1 MEFEDKHDGAVELVV
16 DVEDGMA
23 DGVSADAVA
32 TVDAPVE
39 AGADGESGTGPLDA
53 FLDGISEDGQ
63 AVQADVPV
71 DGAGSQAMA
80 SAGDEGA
87 DEAVQEEDALLA
99 GIASERGRKRI
110 RSMLKG
116 HRELQAKC
124 EQLTAVNEGFAK
136 MIQETGM
143 APEELAKT
151 LEFCRLAHG
160 EDAAGLE
167 MALEMLERERN
178 ALYLRLGKDA
188 PGTDPLAGFDD
199 LKQAVAGNSLSP
211 QWASEVARFRRLKAQ
226 RDAEVRRS
234 QISEQERQAYVD
246 RVQVFQRE
254 ALSLFTEL
262 RKQDPDYAV
271 REQAVMSYLSKP
283 GVMQGMVNRLSPDQ
297 FLYHL
302 KAVYDTAPVG
312 RFRPVGY
319 RETPLS
325 GPSMKL
331 SRQGVSGRSGSEI
344 MGSVLEN
351 MGL

>member
-1 MEFEDKHDGAVELVV
+1 MEFEDKHDIAPESVV
-16 DVEDGMA
+16 DVEDGLV
-23 DGVSADAVA
+23 DGASADVA
-32 TVDAPVE
+32 HDDVAPE
-39 AGADGESGTGPLDA
+39 DGTGSDETAGNAGPLDA
-53 FLDGISEDGQ
+53 FLDGLSEDGQ
-63 AVQADVPV
+63 AARQADGNGADATASAEV
-71 DGAGSQAMA
+71 DGADETSEEERAML
-80 SAGDEGA
+80 S
-87 DEAVQEEDALLA
+87 
-99 GIASERGRKRI
+99 GIASERGRNRI
-110 RSMLKG
+110 RAMMKG
-116 HRELQAKC
+116 HRELQARC

-160 EDAAGLE
+160 EDASGLE
-167 MALEMLERERN
+167 VALEMLERERN

-188 PGTDPLAGFDD
+188 PGSDPLAGFDD

-234 QISEQERQAYVD
+234 QLSEQERLAYVD

-312 RFRPVGY
+312 RTKI

-331 SRQGVSGRSGSEI
+331 SRQAVSGRSGSEI